1 MVGDTPRR
9 DLVLPAL
16 NAVQAR
22 IGWVS
27 RGALNEISRRLEVP
41 PAELWGVVTFYHLLA
56 TTPRPAVV
64 AHVCDDIACRIK
76 GGEALCE
83 TLARTL
89 GAAGAPGE
97 ASGTTWTRSP

>member
-1 MVGDTPRR
+1 MGETPRR

-41 PAELWGVVTFYHLLA
+41 PAELWGVVTTL
-56 TTPRPAVV
+56 
-64 AHVCDDIACRIK
+64 
-76 GGEALCE
+76 GEAGI
-83 TLARTL
+83 AH
-89 GAAGAPGE
+89 GGIDG
-97 ASGTTWTRSP
+97 RS